1 MSWDSPTVTRRV
13 LLRPPESLPNISP
26 IEIAPICA
34 PGIPGISNSG
44 MPPPVA
50 CTSIS
55 ISLSLSSPARS
66 LAFSLSRLCDCDLDE
81 IAHNLLHVA
90 ADVAHLGELGRF
102 YLHEWSPGEP
112 GESAGNLGFAD
123 AGRADH
129 ENIFG
134 QYLFAHLLV
143 ELQAAPPVA
152 QRNRHRPF
160 RIGLADDEAIELG
173 DDLARGKAGH
183 R

>member
-1 MSWDSPTVTRRV
+1 MLADQCVHHPI
-13 LLRPPESLPNISP
+13 LRGQLGPR
-26 IEIAPICA
+26 AH
-34 PGIPGISNSG
+34 
-44 MPPPVA
+44 V
-50 CTSIS
+50 
-55 ISLSLSSPARS
+55 

-134 QYLFAHLLV
+134 KHLFAHLLV

-152 QRNRHRPF
+152 QCNRHRPF

-173 DDLARGKAGH
+173 DDLARRKVGH
-183 R
+183 ALHTIRRARPSGVSTMRSLRKPALS